1 VTAVL
6 FAIYAFL
13 FATIPVVESVAT
25 EPASPAGRVL
35 FINSYHPD
43 LEWAERLYDGFRS
56 TVGPDVEVYPEFL
69 DTKRFVKT
77 DYHEAF
83 LELLQAKYHDRDIDV
98 VVVSDD
104 AAYRLIIDRPIPF
117 LASLPIV
124 FCGVNEYNPTDYTDD
139 RITGIAEV
147 SAIDETLDAIFT
159 LHPDLTKLIVVTD
172 NTLNGRG
179 HATYISDYARRNGLR
194 ERIVIPN
201 RSGRATLD
209 TFAEAI
215 EDAGPG
221 AVVYYSDYF
230 VDPGG
235 GEVTPEEA
243 FARFRDAGDPPVY
256 GHVGTY
262 LAQGLLG
269 GKLTLPE
276 EQGMMA
282 GMYTARILAG
292 EPVDS
297 IPVYDDGPADY
308 VFNARLLWRYGIR
321 RRELPANH
329 VLVDTLRERMA
340 VPGYFLRTAV
350 PIVLF
355 LLLLLTA
362 TMVIAVVRLR
372 AARQLAYERE
382 LFQALMDES
391 PDMIFFKDRE
401 GRFIRTNRA
410 HDRQIGLAPEET
422 SVGQKDDDFYPPAI
436 VQEQRELEDRIIA
449 TGTGSRNYLEHHVS
463 PEGHEHWMLC
473 SKMPYRGLS
482 GETIGIVGLSRE
494 VTGEIV
500 AKKKLTAALEERE
513 TLLKEIHHRI
523 KNNMQLISSI
533 LNLQKEQI
541 RDESVRGALEE
552 AQLRVYT
559 MAMVHEHLYQGASM
573 AALELGDYLSAVF
586 LHVLGFV
593 RSGLAIEHHVHA
605 DPMTVEPETAIHIG
619 LVVSELLSNAVKHA
633 FPGRTRGLI
642 ELVLI
647 RNAETLTLTVRD
659 DGVGFDPET
668 APETKTTMGMQIV
681 TALVHQLGGT
691 FRMYVDN
698 GTVSEIV
705 LPSPDG
711 KGSSPQV
718 PGTTVSR

>member
-1 VTAVL
+1 MC
-6 FAIYAFL
+6 AFL
-13 FATIPVVESVAT
+13 YVAIPAVD
-25 EPASPAGRVL
+25 SPAAEPPSPEGRVL
-35 FINSYHPD
+35 FVNSYHPD
-43 LEWAERLYDGFRS
+43 LEWAERLYDGYLS
-56 TVGPDVEVYPEFL
+56 AIGPGVEVYSEYL
-69 DTKRFVKT
+69 DTKRFVET
-77 DYHEAF
+77 GYHDAF
-83 LELLQAKYHDRDIDV
+83 LTLLQAKYGNRDIDV
-98 VVVSDD
+98 VVASDD
-104 AAYRLIIDRPIPF
+104 AAYRLIISRPIPL
-117 LASLPIV
+117 LASVPIV
-124 FCGVNEYNPTDYTDD
+124 FCGVNEYTPDDYVDD
-139 RITGIAEV
+139 RITGIAEL
-147 SAIDETLDAIFT
+147 SAIGDTLDIIFV
-159 LHPDLTKLIVVTD
+159 LHPDLTRLIVVTD

-179 HATYISDYARRNGLR
+179 HAAYISDYARRNGLTG
-194 ERIVIPN
+194 RIVIPN

-209 TFAEAI
+209 RFAREITEA
-215 EDAGPG
+215 GSG

-230 VDPGG
+230 VDPDGN
-235 GEVTPEEA
+235 EVTPEEA
-243 FARFRDAGDPPVY
+243 FDHFRDAGDPPVY

-282 GMYTARILAG
+282 GEYTNRILAG

-308 VFNARLLWRYGIR
+308 VFNARLLSRHGIR
-321 RRELPANH
+321 RRDLPPNH
-329 VLVDTLRERMA
+329 VLVDTFRERLA
-340 VPGYFLRTAV
+340 TPGYLLRTGI
-350 PIVLF
+350 PIVSLLLF
-355 LLLLLTA
+355 LLVGTI
-362 TMVIAVVRLR
+362 VIATIRIR
-372 AARQLAYERE
+372 AARQLSYERE

-410 HDRQIGLAPEET
+410 HDRQIGLSPEET
-422 SVGQKDDDFYPPAI
+422 SVGRRDDDFYPPAI
-436 VQEQRELEDRIIA
+436 VREQRELEDRIIA
-449 TGTGSRNYLEHHVS
+449 TGTGSSNYLEHHVS
-463 PEGHEHWMLC
+463 SDGHEHWMLC
-473 SKMPYRGLS
+473 SKMPYRDLA

-500 AKKKLTAALEERE
+500 AKKRLTAALEERE

-541 RDESVRGALEE
+541 QDESVRGALEE

-573 AALELGDYLSAVF
+573 AALELGDYLSSVF

-593 RSGLAIEHHVHA
+593 RSGLALEHRVQA
-605 DPMTVEPETAIHIG
+605 DPVIVEPETAIHIG

-647 RNAETLTLTVRD
+647 RNADSLVLTIRD
-659 DGVGFDPET
+659 DGVGFDPD
-668 APETKTTMGMQIV
+668 AAQETKKTMGMQIV
-681 TALVHQLGGT
+681 NALVHQLDGT
-691 FRMYVDN
+691 FRMYRDN
-698 GTVSEIV
+698 GTVSEVV
-705 LPSPDG
+705 LPWREQEQPVS
-711 KGSSPQV
+711 V
-718 PGTTVSR
+718 PLR